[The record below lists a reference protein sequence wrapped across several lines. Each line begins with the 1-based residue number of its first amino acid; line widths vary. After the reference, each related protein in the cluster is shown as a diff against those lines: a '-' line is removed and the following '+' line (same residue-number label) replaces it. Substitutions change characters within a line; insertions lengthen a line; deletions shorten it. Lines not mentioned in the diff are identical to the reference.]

1 MSTILNEDNTN
12 CTIIKILLWSV
23 SRSYYGHYQDLTMVS
38 IKILLWSVSRS
49 YYGQYQDIVL
59 TVIFKVD
66 L

>member
-12 CTIIKILLWSV
+12 YTI
-23 SRSYYGHYQDLTMVS
+23 